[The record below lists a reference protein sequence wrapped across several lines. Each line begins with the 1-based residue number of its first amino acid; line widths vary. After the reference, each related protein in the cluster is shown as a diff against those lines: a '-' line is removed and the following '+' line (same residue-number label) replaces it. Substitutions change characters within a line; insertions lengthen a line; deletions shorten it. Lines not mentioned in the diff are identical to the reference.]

1 MATGELVRVEP
12 VVRPVRWRLV
22 ALRRTPVMPLGI
34 IIILVLT
41 ALLAN
46 VLTPYSPVNISL
58 PDRLR
63 PPFWEQGGSLA
74 HPLGTDPMGRDLLTR
89 LIYGARISLLVGFLG
104 LLVGGGVGAALGLI
118 AGYAGGRLDA
128 FLMRVTDTTLSFPII
143 LFAILLVVILGAS
156 LLTVVFAVALVLWAR
171 FARVIRGEV
180 LSIRERDF
188 VAQARIAGSS
198 SVRIILVHLFPN
210 VLNTL
215 VVLLSLADRLGD
227 HRGGLVELSWRRCAS
242 PNANLGLDDRR
253 RPGLHRQ
260 RLVGLVLPGPG
271 HSGDRARLQSV
282 WRLAA
287 GCPRPNHA
295 PALTSSREVPCRHS

>member
-63 PPFWEQGGSLA
+63 SPFWEQGGSLA

-198 SVRIILVHLFPN
+198 SVRIILVYLFPN

-215 VVLLSLADRLGD
+215 VVLLSLQIGWVIIVEASVSFLGAGVPPPTPTWGSMIAEGRD
-227 HRGGLVELSWRRCAS
+227 YIAS
-242 PNANLGLDDRR
+242 AWWVSFF
-253 RPGLHRQ
+253 PGLAILVTVLAFNLFGDWLRDALDPTMRQ
-260 RLVGLVLPGPG
+260 L
-271 HSGDRARLQSV
+271 
-282 WRLAA
+282 
-287 GCPRPNHA
+287 
-295 PALTSSREVPCRHS
+295 